1 MGLYWGQWNPGAA
14 KKLTMGQFWSWA
26 ELYGVDYNS
35 YAFTV
40 VDICFAFDKELWFDL
55 GMIIWR
61 KNISVLQNHGMYVY
75 NDIVKPFRVGIIHY
89 AERVHD
95 IHDLAMFLHPPS
107 KKGDKYDMS

>member
-1 MGLYWGQWNPGAA
+1 
-14 KKLTMGQFWSWA
+14 
-26 ELYGVDYNS
+26 
-35 YAFTV
+35 
-40 VDICFAFDKELWFDL
+40 
-55 GMIIWR
+55 
-61 KNISVLQNHGMYVY
+61 MYVY